1 VAKPAKC
8 PTVDEILASVP
19 TQRCPGLLDR
29 WLDADPARAGR
40 FFDLMERGRATGRS
54 MAKLVAAWNAH
65 HTGED
70 LCPVKYEQVRLK
82 VMERA
87 SGKAR
92 S

>member
-1 VAKPAKC
+1 
-8 PTVDEILASVP
+8 
-19 TQRCPGLLDR
+19 
-29 WLDADPARAGR
+29 
-40 FFDLMERGRATGRS
+40 